1 VRAFVVTLV
10 LAALVAAGGGDDE
23 NAAAPSTE
31 TSTASMGATEPS
43 GDDRTPATP
52 IEGTSLD
59 GDPVSLAD
67 FAGRPVLVNVWS
79 SW

>member
-1 VRAFVVTLV
+1 MRALAVTL
-10 LAALVAAGGGDDE
+10 LLGALVASACGGEE
-23 NAAAPSTE
+23 NEVAPSME
-31 TSTASMGATEPS
+31 TSTAPMASEPA
-43 GDDRTPATP
+43 GEDRPPAPP

-59 GDPVSLAD
+59 DEPISLAD